1 MAWVGAEAAAA
12 GAAVEDGGRPLLGV
26 SAKSLICIS
35 FSHKPN
41 ETALLDSTSLVLFLA
56 CFTAVV
62 GQVSTL
68 AHTRIISIN

>member
-62 GQVSTL
+62 GQVSTY
-68 AHTRIISIN
+68 ADNIY

>member
-41 ETALLDSTSLVLFLA
+41 ETALLGSTSLA
-56 CFTAVV
+56 
-62 GQVSTL
+62 STIFSL
-68 AHTRIISIN
+68 LHGSSGAG

>member
-41 ETALLDSTSLVLFLA
+41 ETALLDSTSTIFSLLHGSSGA
-56 CFTAVV
+56 
-62 GQVSTL
+62 G
-68 AHTRIISIN
+68 

>member
-1 MAWVGAEAAAA
+1 MAWVGAEAAA
-12 GAAVEDGGRPLLGV
+12 GAAAEDGGRSRPLGV

-41 ETALLDSTSLVLFLA
+41 ETALLVLFLA

-62 GQVSTL
+62 AT
-68 AHTRIISIN
+68 HKRIISID

>member
-41 ETALLDSTSLVLFLA
+41 ETALLGSTSLVLFFA
-56 CFTAVV
+56 CLV
-62 GQVSTL
+62 GQVSTY
-68 AHTRIISIN
+68 ADNIY